1 MSEKRLTPLEEE
13 FLLDMFIVQ
22 EQFQA
27 SQIPAGTIRSKV
39 MFRMASRRGKTR
51 PAPVHGLSE
60 ADRSFKSTFTRTV
73 NRLLKKD
80 LIHRRKVGLGDF
92 HGLPYQWG
100 YGRHGKRDS
109 DIFLTDEGMAIA
121 QRLQI
126 ERRKEGR
133 VEPPIRLPVKAVTQS
148 EQPAKPQ
155 NERPAKP
162 QDERPRH
169 GRQAKA
175 LLGSRLLYAYTP
187 SPGVR
192 YNVTL
197 PVGEHGFRPVLYR
210 HAVKMKGFEV
220 IYEVVGKAKKGLP
233 TDTGK

>member
-13 FLLDMFIVQ
+13 FLLDMLVVQ

-73 NRLLKKD
+73 NRLLKKK

-109 DIFLTDEGMAIA
+109 DIFLTDEGMTNAN
-121 QRLQI
+121 RLQE

-133 VEPPIRLPVKAVTQS
+133 VEPPTQLPVKVSTPS
-148 EQPAKPQ
+148 EKPAEAPDK
-155 NERPAKP
+155 
-162 QDERPRH
+162 RPRH
-169 GRQAKA
+169 GRQTKA
-175 LLGSRLLYAYTP
+175 QLGSRLLYTFTP
-187 SPGVR
+187 TPGVR
-192 YNVTL
+192 YHITL
-197 PVGEHGFRPVLYR
+197 PAGENGPRPVLYR
-210 HAVKMKGFEV
+210 HSVKMKGFDV
-220 IYEVVGKAKKGLP
+220 IYEVSGRAKKESP
-233 TDTGK
+233 TESGK